1 MKKRTWNG
9 DSSNCRMKMNW
20 VYANI
25 VMFCNVEA
33 ELHEIGIESI
43 DGTREVKGSRR
54 MHYYNGQHSLKFTA
68 TII

>member
-1 MKKRTWNG
+1 
-9 DSSNCRMKMNW
+9 MNW
-20 VYANI
+20 VYADTI
-25 VMFCNVEA
+25 MFCNVEA
-33 ELHEIGIESI
+33 ELHETEIESS

>member
-1 MKKRTWNG
+1 MTWNG
-9 DSSNCRMKMNW
+9 DSSNCIIKMNW
-20 VYANI
+20 VSADT

-33 ELHEIGIESI
+33 ELHETEIESSY
-43 DGTREVKGSRR
+43 GTREVKGSRR